1 MMNKPCRAVLC
12 GAVAFLVAGCELAP
26 EAARIPTSIEI
37 APNDTMMLI
46 GEEFRL
52 RAAVYDQDGE
62 EMAGPPS
69 WAPPVWWNDG
79 EGAIEISPQ
88 GDVVAQRTGSIAI
101 RAFLVDDIAD
111 GKLRV
116 NPSSLLLNV
125 PVYYFNQVNQ
135 NPEGTVPI
143 LANRRALLR
152 VFVTGDET
160 SYFRPDVRAD
170 FHRNGEIVHTVLIR
184 PTRDELDTMVVEGQL
199 ANSYNTVVPGHV
211 FQPGTELVIE
221 VDPEGVIPRKPGSR
235 TRIPEQGTL
244 PLDIVALKNFHQV
257 IVPTVRE
264 ANPNDVVDN
273 IWSSGLSVDAEPIL
287 LLRNYLPIA
296 DITVEAHETLHT
308 DANLTRFSG
317 WLQYL
322 REVQVL
328 WQTEGR
334 KGYYY
339 GVVKSFPGSAIGGVA
354 SAIGYPPVS
363 VGLDSPE
370 TFVHEIGHSMF
381 LRHAPCGGAGGPDP
395 RYPYD
400 NGRIGRWGYDFRG
413 DSLTVDPSGNVFD
426 VMSYCDPTWISDYHF
441 NRAMEYRVRSEGE
454 AKPPATPQR
463 TLLLWGSVGKEEVRL
478 EPAFLIESP
487 PTEPAAGGS
496 HRLEGFGPAGE
507 LRFGFNFTPV
517 PVVDGDGAVFVFA
530 LPYDPGLDGTLERI
544 VLSGPDGEDTLT
556 PGSTRPMA
564 IMRDGP
570 DGPIRAFLRDWD
582 GTVPAGLRGAGRQ
595 VQVHLSDGIPGGLR

>member
-1 MMNKPCRAVLC
+1 MVNKPCRAVQC

-26 EAARIPTSIEI
+26 EPDQVPASIEI
-37 APNDTMMLI
+37 APNDTMVLV
-46 GEEFRL
+46 GDEFKL
-52 RAAVYDQDGE
+52 RTVVYDKDGE

-79 EGAIEISPQ
+79 DGAIEISTQ
-88 GDVVAQRTGSIAI
+88 GDVVAQGKGSLKI
-101 RAFLVDDIAD
+101 RAFLLDDIAD
-111 GKLRV
+111 AKLRV
-116 NPSSLLLNV
+116 NPSSLLLTV
-125 PVYYFNQVNQ
+125 PFFYFNQVNQ

-160 SYFRPDVRAD
+160 SYFRPNVRAD
-170 FHRNGEIVHTVLIR
+170 FHRNGEIVHTVVI
-184 PTRDELDTMVVEGQL
+184 PPPRDELDTMAVEGVL
-199 ANSYNTVVPGHV
+199 ANSYNTIVPGHV

-221 VDPEGVIPRKPGSR
+221 VDPEGIIPRKPGSR
-235 TRIPEQGTL
+235 ARIPEQGTL
-244 PLDIVALKNFHQV
+244 PLDIMALKNFHQV
-257 IVPTVRE
+257 IVPTVRTRS
-264 ANPNDVVDN
+264 PNDVVN
-273 IWSSGLSVDAEPIL
+273 NSWSSGLSVDTEQML

-296 DITVEAHETLHT
+296 DVTVEAHETLYT
-308 DANLTRFSG
+308 DANLGNFSG
-317 WLQYL
+317 WLTYL

-328 WQTEGR
+328 WQTEGQN
-334 KGYYY
+334 GYYY
-339 GVVKSFPGSAIGGVA
+339 GVVSSFAGSAIGGVA
-354 SAIGYPPVS
+354 SAIGWPPVS

-395 RYPYD
+395 RYPYA
-400 NGRIGRWGYDFRG
+400 NGRIGMWGYDFRG
-413 DSLTVDPSGNVFD
+413 DSLTVDPSGNVYD
-426 VMSYCDPTWISDYHF
+426 VMSYCGPTWISDYHF
-441 NRAMEYRVRSEGE
+441 NRAMEYRARSEGE
-454 AKPPATPQR
+454 ANRPAPPQQ
-463 TLLLWGSVGKEEVRL
+463 TLLLWGSASEEEVYL

-487 PTEPAAGGS
+487 PTVPAAGGPY
-496 HRLEGFGPAGE
+496 RLEGFGPDGE
-507 LRFGFNFTPV
+507 LRFGFNFTPL

-530 LPYDPGLDGTLERI
+530 LPYAPDVDGTLERI

-556 PGSTRPMA
+556 PGSTPPMA

-582 GTVPAGLRGAGRQ
+582 GAVPAGLRSAGLQ